1 MYFTDAQLK
10 KALKRGRI
18 FNHFKGNQYMLLY
31 YATDHTNA
39 NCEVM
44 HKVVY
49 ANLDPKD
56 DNIFVRDVNEFFSPT
71 DMDKYPDATQSM
83 RFEVADEIDLE
94 ALDAYRNA

>member
-1 MYFTDAQLK
+1 MYFTDAQLT

-39 NCEVM
+39 NEEVA

-49 ANLDPKD
+49 ANLDPRD
-56 DNIFVRDVNEFFSPT
+56 DNIFVRDVDEFFSPT
-71 DMDKYPDATQSM
+71 DTEKYPDATQLM
-83 RFEVADEIDLE
+83 RFEVADEIDME
-94 ALDAYRNA
+94 AIRAYRNA